1 MFKCLRSATESL
13 RNLGKISVS
22 QGMSYMLKIE
32 RKRAE
37 NPMTNLFLMNWLQ
50 IPSHDSQSLS
60 SSIHWQF
67 CYKCMFIL
75 CLGLRLHIRAWI
87 SQNKDIYKPLFELK
101 SGPNES
107 VFHTQWALLCCES
120 LQTKK
125 GLHLWS
131 CAPRET
137 PSQNLRSLLYGCC
150 LYWQPGKPS
159 LWSNTDVVNAL
170 HANKMHTVTKS
181 GLKPRKK
188 TCSPWNKLIVIWAHS
203 ASEFKRRV
211 VNGVR
216 MNHL

>member
-1 MFKCLRSATESL
+1 
-13 RNLGKISVS
+13 
-22 QGMSYMLKIE
+22 
-32 RKRAE
+32 
-37 NPMTNLFLMNWLQ
+37 MTDLFLMNWLQ

-67 CYKCMFIL
+67 SCKCMFIL
-75 CLGLRLHIRAWI
+75 CLGLRLHLRAWI
-87 SQNKDIYKPLFELK
+87 SQNKDILEILVWAWKWPKWVYISPSMGFIVLWDPADQERALPLILYPMRDSIPKFGKP
-101 SGPNES
+101 S
-107 VFHTQWALLCCES
+107 VCLLP
-120 LQTKK
+120 
-125 GLHLWS
+125 LH
-131 CAPRET
+131 
-137 PSQNLRSLLYGCC
+137 
-150 LYWQPGKPS
+150 WQPGKPN

-188 TCSPWNKLIVIWAHS
+188 TCSPWNKLIVTWVHS